1 VRPASPPTVIA
12 ATERVQVSLERV
24 VPAESRIHAAD
35 RQECLSYLVAW
46 AGEHVAGDGGL
57 QCGFPITPYTPGARG
72 LRGLM

>member
-1 VRPASPPTVIA
+1 MGES
-12 ATERVQVSLERV
+12 TEHGGADIPVC
-24 VPAESRIHAAD
+24 AD